1 MTLQFNAMALAILI
15 LSAVQGCSVPDS
27 SATATP
33 SAPVLAVHYES
44 APLIP
49 VTIAG
54 EQYQFLLD
62 TGASIT
68 VIDRRLASRF
78 KALGLSELPLAYQAD
93 FANVASVSG
102 QVGSDQLGFVQPV
115 PFSVGSVTIDDSD
128 LWGTMDFELFSQSIG
143 TRIDGVLGIDTIRR
157 FNWVFDNEQHQ
168 ISASLRAPSAAGF
181 ERCIGYEDSYNRSP
195 AIYLTH
201 GESSVRMYLD
211 TGADQSYVD
220 RAFIDFM
227 ADKQALLGAGASPR
241 KGADASGMQ
250 AASEHILTD
259 LQFDER
265 PLGQLRVSENGNDKY
280 ALGLDF
286 VNRFKRFAIIPGRM
300 MICYDAGSLARQ
312 LPPFLRNIAVRFD
325 GQHLQIYYND
335 EQALIPYGLK
345 NGDLIERVNGVAYRP
360 IEIDKVRE
368 LLNISKP
375 GSLKMRVIREGKA
388 LDIAI

>member
-33 SAPVLAVHYES
+33 SGPVLAVHYES

-78 KALGLSELPLAYQAD
+78 KALSLSELPRAYQAD

-102 QVGSDQLGFVQPV
+102 QVGSDQLGFVQPI
-115 PFSVGSVTIDDSD
+115 PLSVGSVTIDDSD

-168 ISASLRAPSAAGF
+168 ISASLRAPSAAAF

-195 AIYLTH
+195 AISLTH

-227 ADKQALLGAGASPR
+227 ADKQVLLGAGASPR

-335 EQALIPYGLK
+335 EQALTPYGLK

-368 LLNISKP
+368 LLNTSKP

>member
-33 SAPVLAVHYES
+33 SGPVLAVHYES

-78 KALGLSELPLAYQAD
+78 KALSLSELPRAYQAD

-102 QVGSDQLGFVQPV
+102 QVGSDQLGFVQPI
-115 PFSVGSVTIDDSD
+115 PLSVGSVTIDDSD

-168 ISASLRAPSAAGF
+168 ISASLRAPSAAAF

-195 AIYLTH
+195 AISLTH

-259 LQFDER
+259 LHFDER

-286 VNRFKRFAIIPGRM
+286 VNRFKRFTIIPGRM

-312 LPPFLRNIAVRFD
+312 LPPFQRNIAVRFD

-335 EQALIPYGLK
+335 EQALTPYGLK